1 MCLTLGDIIHQVTIT
16 SSMTAI
22 TVWTVR
28 YRRTGSSDGFT
39 MGSHDANVM
48 EYVLM
53 GLNKGTPYT
62 VSVAAS
68 NSAGMGPFTEEVEST
83 LIDCK

>member
-1 MCLTLGDIIHQVTIT
+1 
-16 SSMTAI
+16 MTAI
-22 TVWTVR
+22 TVWTVC
-28 YRRTGSSDGFT
+28 YRRTGSSDVT

-83 LIDCK
+83 LIDRK